1 MKSLPNSKDI
11 ELIDPVKLDS
21 AIHMVAD
28 KTMERADL
36 KFEHVIVKVYA
47 AGTVLRIDV
56 QTEGDNA

>member
-1 MKSLPNSKDI
+1 MKFLPSSKDI
-11 ELIDPVKLDS
+11 ELIDPVKLDH

-36 KFEHVIVKVYA
+36 KFGPVIVKVYA

-56 QTEGDNA
+56 QTDDA